1 MNPSEGKNK
10 HVTSR
15 NLRSLKILGYLDGC
29 LVIYEP
35 ALVAQAN
42 EHPIVDQKVVGLI
55 PALSGNILLW
65 RLIM

>member
-15 NLRSLKILGYLDGC
+15 NLRSLKIHVLGYLDGC

-42 EHPIVDQKVVGLI
+42 ERPVVDQKVVGLI
-55 PALSGNILLW
+55 PALSGNILL
-65 RLIM
+65 